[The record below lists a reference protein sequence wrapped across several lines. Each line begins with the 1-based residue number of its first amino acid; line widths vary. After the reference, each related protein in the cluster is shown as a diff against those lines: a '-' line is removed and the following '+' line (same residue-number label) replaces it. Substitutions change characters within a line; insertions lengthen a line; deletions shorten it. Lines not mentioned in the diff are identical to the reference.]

1 VALQTTGSSGT
12 SAQFQP
18 YLNKKLLKYAKQK
31 LVMDQFAKLM
41 PYPKD
46 AGATSIKFFRP
57 RVGDRTNVQTLS
69 EGIPISTFT
78 DNSRSSVTFT
88 LTQYG
93 QASKISDIMTYLALF
108 DELDSSVEGMGT
120 DAALHLDYVLTAASV
135 PNVAA
140 GNKHYSGGA
149 ANFNALNALTAAQG
163 AMTIVDLLWASTRLT
178 LSRAPEAK
186 GGGYVAVV
194 CPQLGFDLMQDA
206 KFVDSGKY
214 GATKGLYN
222 GEIGMWYG
230 IRIVVTTA
238 PWTEAGTDST
248 EGTFGTGGT
257 GGTIYSTMVIGQEAI
272 GAPVVAGNSPFD
284 PKIVIN
290 DKPDKSDPLNQFV
303 TAGWK
308 AHYAA
313 GVLKNDWFV
322 INRSKSTFA

>member
-1 VALQTTGSSGT
+1 VGLQTTVSSGT

-18 YLNKKLLKYAKQK
+18 YLNKKLLNYAKQK
-31 LVMDQFAKLM
+31 LVMDQFAKTM

-46 AGATSIKFFRP
+46 AGATSMKFFRP

-69 EGIPISTFT
+69 EGVPISTFT
-78 DNSRSSVTFT
+78 DNSRTSVTFT
-88 LTQYG
+88 LNQYG
-93 QASKISDIMTYLALF
+93 QASKISDVMTYLALF
-108 DELDSSVEGMGT
+108 NELDASVEGMGQ
-120 DAALHLDYVLTAASV
+120 DAALHLDYILTSATV
-135 PNVAA
+135 PNVAS

-149 ANFNALNALTAAQG
+149 ATFNALNALTAAQG
-163 AMTIVDLLWASTRLT
+163 AMAIVDLLWASTKLT
-178 LSRAPEAK
+178 KTRAPEAK
-186 GGGYVAVV
+186 GGGYVAIV
-194 CPQLGFDLMQDA
+194 PPDLTFDLKQDA

-214 GATKGLYN
+214 GATKGLYT

-230 IRIVVTTA
+230 IRIVETTA

-248 EGTFGTGGT
+248 EGTFNTGGS
-257 GGTIYSTMVIGQEAI
+257 GGTIYSSMIVGQEAF
-272 GAPVVAGNSPFD
+272 GAPVVAGQSPFD

-313 GVLKNDWFV
+313 GVLKSDWFV